1 MANTIRASIP
11 IAALAALAGGWLIV
25 WRALRP
31 LSRMVG
37 CADGIDTRRLDSR
50 LAVPKPADEL
60 QRLAVAFNSLL
71 NRLADAV
78 RVQRRFMADASHELR
93 TPITVARTA
102 AQVTLART
110 PRTESE
116 YREALDMIVL
126 QTERLTHVVDDM
138 FLLALADVGGRPLT
152 QRYLYLDEIAS
163 ECSRAAAVLAQAEA
177 ITVSLDTPAD
187 VQMCGDQELL
197 RRMIMNLLDNAIRHT
212 PHGGRIR
219 LSVGVQEQTV
229 TLGVEDSGPGIPPD
243 ERDHVFER
251 FVRLE
256 TSQSTGGGGLGLPI
270 ARWIAEQHRGTLRV
284 AASTEGTSLV
294 ATLPRA
300 RT

>member
-1 MANTIRASIP
+1 MA
-11 IAALAALAGGWLIV
+11 
-25 WRALRP
+25 
-31 LSRMVG
+31 G

-50 LAVPKPADEL
+50 LVVPKPADEL

-71 NRLADAV
+71 DRLADAM

-219 LSVGVQEQTV
+219 LSVGVQEQSV